1 MAGTRGAQLRQ
12 ICNDLKRIC
21 QHPFMLP
28 EFDPERPEPAAV
40 PAAPGSAAAAE
51 AAAADAEYLASLLAN
66 SAKLQL
72 LDGMLGQLRAQ
83 GKQVMVLAHSP
94 RVSEAAT
101 AAAGAAGVVW
111 VCLWADSVLAR
122 CTCASLL
129 HVYVLSRC

>member
-1 MAGTRGAQLRQ
+1 
-12 ICNDLKRIC
+12 
-21 QHPFMLP
+21 MLP